1 MCFFDYKTTK
11 KLNSEHKPPP
21 VNIKLSFDSSVILG
35 LFHDPANQLL
45 TKLISLK
52 QDSPMV
58 PLASG
63 LSPKLMAREIHKAP
77 SPKCCTKS
85 AEEDEFVCKA
95 VLPLHLLKS

>member
-1 MCFFDYKTTK
+1 MCFFHYETTK

-21 VNIKLSFDSSVILG
+21 VNIKPSLNSSVILR

-45 TKLISLK
+45 TKFISLK

-63 LSPKLMAREIHKAP
+63 LSPKLMAREAP
-77 SPKCCTKS
+77 SPKCCTES
-85 AEEDEFVCKA
+85 ADEFVCKA